1 MVAPSGAIP
10 SDLITEPCRRTR
22 LPGLTLLIG
31 LALTVTEATSSG
43 RQFTSGVN
51 VVEVYT
57 TATDKAGKP
66 VTGLGREAFT
76 VRENGEPQQ
85 ITTFAAGEFPL
96 SVAVAIDRSFSMTGD
111 RLASAKS
118 GARIFLEALR
128 QTDESMVI
136 AVGSTTDTLAPLST
150 NRREQ
155 LDALAGLD
163 AFGTTGLYDSIVAA
177 IEAIQPARGRRAL
190 ILLSDGDDRYSKTTS
205 AEVLERARAA
215 DVLIYPIALGR
226 ARPQAFAELAT
237 LTGGRSFHV
246 RDARQ
251 LPDTL
256 QTIAAELRNQY
267 LIGYSPTR
275 PPVAGSNEWR
285 SITVTVSRP
294 DITVRARDGY
304 LVK

>member
-1 MVAPSGAIP
+1 MAPSGVIP

-22 LPGLTLLIG
+22 WLGLTLLIG

-96 SVAVAIDRSFSMTGD
+96 SAAVAIDRSFSMTGD

-118 GARIFLEALR
+118 GARIFLGALR

-205 AEVLERARAA
+205 AEVLARARAA

-267 LIGYSPTR
+267 LIGYSPTK

-294 DITVRARDGY
+294 DVTVRARDGY